1 MSLHYNEANSYL
13 FVNGTEII
21 KCKTKDSKIV
31 ANQLCLGNI
40 SKDLSVVNIKNTGL
54 NGYVY
59 DFMVDCDAI
68 ADDDILDIHRYLMK
82 KNIMI

>member
-1 MSLHYNEANSYL
+1 MEQTVIYLLMVQKLLNVKQKILKLLQTSY
-13 FVNGTEII
+13 VQEI
-21 KCKTKDSKIV
+21 SE
-31 ANQLCLGNI
+31 
-40 SKDLSVVNIKNTGL
+40 DLSVDNIKSTGL

-68 ADDDILDIHRYLMK
+68 ADDDILDIPRYLMK

>member
-1 MSLHYNEANSYL
+1 MGQTVIYLLMVQKLLNVKQQILKLLQTSY
-13 FVNGTEII
+13 VQEI
-21 KCKTKDSKIV
+21 SEV
-31 ANQLCLGNI
+31 
-40 SKDLSVVNIKNTGL
+40 LSVDNIKNTGL

-68 ADDDILDIHRYLMK
+68 ADDNILDIPRYLMK

>member
-1 MSLHYNEANSYL
+1 MEQTVIYLIMVQKLLNVKQQILKLLQTSY
-13 FVNGTEII
+13 VQEI
-21 KCKTKDSKIV
+21 SE
-31 ANQLCLGNI
+31 
-40 SKDLSVVNIKNTGL
+40 DLSVVNIKNTGL

>member
-1 MSLHYNEANSYL
+1 MEQTVIYLIMVQKLLNVKQKILKLLQTSY
-13 FVNGTEII
+13 VQEI
-21 KCKTKDSKIV
+21 SE
-31 ANQLCLGNI
+31 
-40 SKDLSVVNIKNTGL
+40 DLSVDNIKNTGL

>member
-1 MSLHYNEANSYL
+1 MEQTVIYLLMVQKLLNVKQKILKLLQTSY
-13 FVNGTEII
+13 VQEI
-21 KCKTKDSKIV
+21 SE
-31 ANQLCLGNI
+31 
-40 SKDLSVVNIKNTGL
+40 DLSVDNIKNTGL

-68 ADDDILDIHRYLMK
+68 ADDDILDIPRYLMK

>member
-1 MSLHYNEANSYL
+1 MEQTVIYLIMVQKLLNVKQKILKLLQTSY
-13 FVNGTEII
+13 VQEI
-21 KCKTKDSKIV
+21 SE
-31 ANQLCLGNI
+31 
-40 SKDLSVVNIKNTGL
+40 DLSVDNIKNTGL

-68 ADDDILDIHRYLMK
+68 ADDDILDIPRYLMK

>member
-1 MSLHYNEANSYL
+1 MEQTVIYLLMVQKLLNVKQQILKLLQTSY
-13 FVNGTEII
+13 VQEI
-21 KCKTKDSKIV
+21 SE
-31 ANQLCLGNI
+31 
-40 SKDLSVVNIKNTGL
+40 DLSVDNIKNTGL

-68 ADDDILDIHRYLMK
+68 ADDDILDIPRYLMK